1 MVDRLTNLIA
11 LAALAVAFCVGANS
25 LYEAW
30 RLVAP
35 WEQEWAAI
43 PGKVPK
49 HTSEQLLAGIQ
60 KASEL
65 GEFKDANTLEAAL
78 RSDFRPT
85 GKVLVR
91 FNNSELLSAGTSFAA
106 ALLLLLLPLSGNYL
120 RNRKFRLWNRGA

>member
-1 MVDRLTNLIA
+1 MFDRLTNLIA
-11 LAALAVAFCVGANS
+11 LTTLAVAFGIGANS

-30 RLVAP
+30 RLAAP
-35 WEQEWAAI
+35 WEEEWIVI
-43 PGKVPK
+43 PGKEPK

-65 GEFKDANTLEAAL
+65 CEFKDANTLEAVL

-91 FNNSELLSAGTSFAA
+91 FNNSELLSACTSFAA
-106 ALLLLLLPLSGNYL
+106 ALFLLLLPVSINYL
-120 RNRKFRLWNRGA
+120 RHGKFRLWNRGA